1 MAKRSARATRKTR
14 GRRPFAPWRFV
25 KDTMTEL
32 GRATWP
38 TREETIRL
46 TMIVVSVCAVLAAFL
61 GLFDYGLT
69 ELSRVIF
76 R

>member
-1 MAKRSARATRKTR
+1 MAKRSGRAARRTRR
-14 GRRPFAPWRFV
+14 SRSFGPWRFV

-38 TREETIRL
+38 TREETVRL
-46 TMIVVSVCAVLAAFL
+46 TVIVVSVCAVLAAFL
-61 GLFDYGLT
+61 GLFDFGLT